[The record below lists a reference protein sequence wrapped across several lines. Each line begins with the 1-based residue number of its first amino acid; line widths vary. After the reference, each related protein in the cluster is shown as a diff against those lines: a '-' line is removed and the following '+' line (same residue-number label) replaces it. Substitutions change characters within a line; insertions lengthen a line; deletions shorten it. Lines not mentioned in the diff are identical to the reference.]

1 MTITKRM
8 LQDYRKNKREIPV
21 LRLELEEMLTTPTGL
36 GTVMDYKTGYPR
48 AQTIVGID
56 ESRYTK
62 RRDILRRKESEVMAV
77 EEWIEAIA
85 DGQARYVFRAFY
97 VNGMSWGRIA
107 KKIGYKGNPDYVRI
121 KIRDKYLLDHHI
133 K

>member
-1 MTITKRM
+1 
-8 LQDYRKNKREIPV
+8 
-21 LRLELEEMLTTPTGL
+21 
-36 GTVMDYKTGYPR
+36 MDYKTGYPR
-48 AQTIVGID
+48 AQTIIGID
-56 ESRYTK
+56 ESRYAK
-62 RRDILRRKESEVMAV
+62 RQDVLRRKENEVMAV

-97 VNGMSWGRIA
+97 VNGMSWDRIA